1 MPEIALAGCGIRP
14 LSSYLK
20 ALGIL
25 RLLAEQKDPDVRGC
39 WENGIFHLH
48 TSLDADELCRFF
60 AEEYSPTPLVTPW
73 NGGSGFYPGDNKAGI
88 NAIVNSSIDRLRD
101 YRSAIGIITRWS
113 EFKEIYAA
121 TGKKQ
126 KELGESVKKDLKQTI
141 LQRCRSVLPERCLPW
156 LDAAYALREDR
167 PAFPPLLGTGG
178 NEGRFEYANNFMQQI
193 CTALLETDAENA
205 FAWVRSSLFGMPSKG
220 FPLSKMAQFDPGSA
234 GGVNQG
240 YKAKVEDTRGNPWD
254 YILMLEGTM
263 LFAASLARRSPNDL
277 LQASAP
283 FCVTSATSAGF
294 SSSDLSGNNR
304 GEIWLPV
311 WSKPAGYRELKR
323 LFNEGRAT
331 LARRQVRD
339 GSEFARSTASLGV
352 DRGIDTFERYS
363 FLERR
368 GQSYVAMPCGT
379 ISTEYRPMA
388 SLLSSVFDY
397 VNALS
402 RKDNLPASVSSRLQ
416 TLRQRAFACVQSP
429 DTEHFIA
436 VSRAIA
442 DIDRLPGISKLT
454 DGNYPPAPPCRLP
467 SKWMAT
473 CDDGSVEVRIAA
485 ALASIKRNGDL
496 GPLRANI
503 APVKPTAT
511 YAWDDSSAQYI
522 GASGDFRKTLGKIL
536 RRRIIDGE
544 RFGCCPWTA
553 SIHLNPSDIAPLLF
567 GTVDYGLLDDMTR
580 SFSLMESIPSMPGGW
595 NSPLEAT
602 RLPYAVAFLKIL
614 HTDWGMPVYEGL
626 LTSKLTGETRIPAL
640 LASDRLE
647 EAGRIAAQR
656 IRTAG
661 GTNFYLP
668 NSYAEMA
675 KGLNCEDVAA
685 CMLVPIDI
693 ATLFREHLRLQ

>member
-1 MPEIALAGCGIRP
+1 MSEIALAGCGIRP

-25 RLLAEQKDPDVRGC
+25 RLVAEQKDPEARGC
-39 WENGIFHLH
+39 WENGVFHLH
-48 TSLDADELCRFF
+48 TSLAADDLCRFF

-73 NGGSGFYPGDNKAGI
+73 NGGSGFYPGDNKEGI
-88 NAIVNSSIDRLRD
+88 NAIVNSGSSRLQD
-101 YRSAIGIITRWS
+101 YRNAIGIITRWP

-126 KELGESVKKDLKQTI
+126 KELGESVRKDCKPTI

-156 LDAAYALREDR
+156 LDAAYALREDK

-178 NEGRFEYANNFMQQI
+178 NEGRLEYANNFMQQI
-193 CTALLETDAENA
+193 CAALLETDAENA
-205 FAWVRSSLFGMPSKG
+205 FAWVQSSLFGMPSKG

-234 GGVNQG
+234 GGINQG

-283 FCVTSATSAGF
+283 FCVMNATSAGF
-294 SSSDLSGNNR
+294 ASSDISGKDR

-339 GSEFARSTASLGV
+339 GAEFARSTASLGV

-388 SLLSSVFDY
+388 SLLSGVFDY

-402 RKDNLPASVSSRLQ
+402 RKDSLPASVSSKLQ

-436 VSRAIA
+436 VSRALA
-442 DIDRLPGISKLT
+442 DVDRLPGISKPVSK
-454 DGNYPPAPPCRLP
+454 DIPAVPPCRLP
-467 SKWMAT
+467 AQWLSA
-473 CDDGSVEVRIAA
+473 CDDGSVEVRIAV
-485 ALASIKRNGDL
+485 ALASIKRNGEL

-503 APVKPTAT
+503 APVKPAAT
-511 YAWDDSSAQYI
+511 YAWDDRPVQYI
-522 GASGDFRKTLGKIL
+522 GAAENFRKTLGRIL
-536 RRRIIDGE
+536 RRRIIDAE
-544 RFGCCPWTA
+544 RFGCSPWAA
-553 SIHLNPSDIAPLLF
+553 SIHLNPSDIVPLLF
-567 GTVDYGLLDDMTR
+567 GSVDCALLADMTR
-580 SFSLMESIPSMPGGW
+580 SFSLMGSMPPMPERW
-595 NSPLEAT
+595 TSPLESV

-614 HTDWGMPVYEGL
+614 HTDWSVPVYEGL
-626 LTSKLTGETRIPAL
+626 LTSKLSGENRIAAL

-647 EAGRIAAQR
+647 EACRIAAQR

-675 KGLNCEDVAA
+675 KGLDCDGVAA
-685 CMLVPIDI
+685 CMLVPIDT